1 MNLFDLV
8 AGLTLVISAL
18 IGFSR
23 GAVLEVVT
31 LFAFTAAAT
40 LSVYLLPFT
49 TPLALKS
56 VHPPWAASA
65 VAAALAFL
73 IAYIGLRLLGSN
85 VSRAIRSQAT
95 LGSVDRTVGLGFG
108 IVRALVVLGVVYLVF
123 SATPLG
129 RPPELITSARLYP
142 LVRGSGL
149 TLASLAPGGIR
160 KLQDFGASLRT
171 RMSGEQPQ
179 PPQGPVE
186 AGQEYGEPDQ
196 AAPPPPTDDAI
207 RPARPTLRIEG
218 GAPPSTHRH
227 HHRPSDVPVE

>member
-1 MNLFDLV
+1 VNLFDLV

-49 TPLALKS
+49 TPIALKS
-56 VHPPWAASA
+56 VHPAWAAKA
-65 VAAALAFL
+65 VATAVSFL

-85 VSRAIRSQAT
+85 LSRAIRSQST
-95 LGSVDRTVGLGFG
+95 LGSLDRTVGLAFG
-108 IVRALVVLGVVYLVF
+108 VTRALVVLGVVYLVF

-129 RPPELITSARLYP
+129 HPPELMTSARLYP
-142 LVRGSGL
+142 LARGSGL
-149 TLASLAPGGIR
+149 TLASLAPGGMQ
-160 KLQDFGASLRT
+160 KLEAFGTSLRT

-179 PPQGPVE
+179 PPPGPVE
-186 AGQEYGEPDQ
+186 AGQEYGEPDG
-196 AAPPPPTDDAI
+196 AAPPAARADDVL
-207 RPARPTLRIEG
+207 PAPRTLQIEG
-218 GAPPSTHRH
+218 GAPPRRH
-227 HHRPSDVPVE
+227 HHRPSDAPVE